1 MIKYAE
7 KADGAIKQGSIKVV
21 NLSNRKEVFCER
33 STDKTIANKL
43 EMNY

>member
-21 NLSNRKEVFCER
+21 NLSNRKEVYCER
-33 STDKTIANKL
+33 PTDKTNANKVDI
-43 EMNY
+43 NQ